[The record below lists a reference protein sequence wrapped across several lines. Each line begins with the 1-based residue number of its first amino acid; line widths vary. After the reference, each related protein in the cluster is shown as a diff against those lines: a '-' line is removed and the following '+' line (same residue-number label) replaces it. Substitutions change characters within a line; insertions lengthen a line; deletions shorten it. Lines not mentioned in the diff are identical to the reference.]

1 MSSVKVAVRVRPF
14 NNRET
19 SRDCKCIISM
29 SGNTTAITNPKAPP
43 GCKEAAKSFN
53 YDYSYWSHDPTDVY
67 FASQDKVYDDIGEE
81 MLLHAFEGYNV
92 CIFAYGQTG
101 CREKLYHDGS
111 TGGRAGGHH
120 PTHL

>member
-1 MSSVKVAVRVRPF
+1 
-14 NNRET
+14 
-19 SRDCKCIISM
+19 M

-92 CIFAYGQTG
+92 RKGRKGIIPHICKDLFRKIK
-101 CREKLYHDGS
+101 EDVSEDMLYSVEVSYMEIYCERVRDLLNPKEQEQPAS
-111 TGGRAGGHH
+111 S
-120 PTHL
+120 